1 MKNLTFFD
9 SYYEL
14 LNNKVDFV
22 ERNLLLNV
30 ATYIRDAANNSG
42 KIIIIGNGGSASIAS
57 HVVVDLTK
65 AANIRAINFNEA
77 SLLTCLSNDYG
88 YEHWVE
94 KAIEFYADK
103 GDLVILVSSS
113 GQSKNMLNG
122 VIKAKKMNLS
132 LVTLTGFKKENPLKK
147 TGDVNL
153 WVDSSNYNIV
163 ETAHQTWL
171 LSVVDCLI
179 EAKNSTIKSKE

>member
-57 HVVVDLTK
+57 HVAVDLTK
-65 AANIRAINFNEA
+65 AANIRAISFNDS
-77 SLLTCLSNDYG
+77 SLLTCFSNDYG
-88 YEHWVE
+88 YEHWAE

-103 GDLVILVSSS
+103 NDLVVLISSS
-113 GQSKNMLNG
+113 GQSKNIINCAT
-122 VIKAKKMNLS
+122 KAKSMNIPIITLS
-132 LVTLTGFKKENPLKK
+132 GFMNNNPLREM
-147 TGDVNL
+147 GNVNL
-153 WVDSSNYNIV
+153 WVDSKSYNIV
-163 ETAHQTWL
+163 EITHQTWL
-171 LSVVDCLI
+171 LSVVDYLI
-179 EAKNSTIKSKE
+179 ENKIIVKGKE

>member
-1 MKNLTFFD
+1 MSMFFHSYFEDICSAISAVD
-9 SYYEL
+9 SSSLDEVTSMIKKTSD
-14 LNNKVDFV
+14 NH
-22 ERNLLLNV
+22 R
-30 ATYIRDAANNSG
+30 
-42 KIIIIGNGGSASIAS
+42 KIIIVGNGGSAAISS
-57 HVVVDLTK
+57 HVTIDLTK

>member
-1 MKNLTFFD
+1 MKKINFFD

-77 SLLTCLSNDYG
+77 SLLTCFSNDYG
-88 YEHWVE
+88 YERWAE

-103 GDLVILVSSS
+103 EDLIILISSS
-113 GQSKNMLNG
+113 GQSKNIINCA
-122 VIKAKKMNLS
+122 IKAKEMGLPIITLS
-132 LVTLTGFKKENPLKK
+132 GFMKNNPLKEV
-147 TGDVNL
+147 GNVNL
-153 WVDSSNYNIV
+153 WVDSKIYNIV
-163 ETAHQTWL
+163 EMTHQIWL
-171 LSVVDCLI
+171 LSVVDYLI
-179 EAKNSTIKSKE
+179 ENDRVNSKE

>member
-1 MKNLTFFD
+1 MKKINFFD

-14 LNNKVDFV
+14 LNNKVDCV

-77 SLLTCLSNDYG
+77 SLLTCFSNDYG
-88 YEHWVE
+88 YERWAE

-103 GDLVILVSSS
+103 EDLIILISSS
-113 GQSKNMLNG
+113 GQSKNIINCA
-122 VIKAKKMNLS
+122 IKAKEMGLPIITLS
-132 LVTLTGFKKENPLKK
+132 GFMKNNPLKEV
-147 TGDVNL
+147 GNVNL
-153 WVDSSNYNIV
+153 WVDSKIYNIV
-163 ETAHQTWL
+163 EMTHQIWL
-171 LSVVDCLI
+171 LSVVDYLI
-179 EAKNSTIKSKE
+179 ENDRVNSKE

>member
-1 MKNLTFFD
+1 MKKINFFD

-14 LNNKVDFV
+14 LNNKVDCV

-77 SLLTCLSNDYG
+77 SLLTCFSNDYG
-88 YEHWVE
+88 YERWAE

-103 GDLVILVSSS
+103 EDLIILISSS
-113 GQSKNMLNG
+113 GQSKNIINCA
-122 VIKAKKMNLS
+122 IKAKEMGLPIITLS
-132 LVTLTGFKKENPLKK
+132 GFMKNNPLKEV
-147 TGDVNL
+147 GNVNL
-153 WVDSSNYNIV
+153 WVDSKIYNIV
-163 ETAHQTWL
+163 EMTHQIWL
-171 LSVVDCLI
+171 LSVVDYLI
-179 EAKNSTIKSKE
+179 ENDRVNV

>member
-1 MKNLTFFD
+1 MKKINFFD

-77 SLLTCLSNDYG
+77 SLLTCFSNDYG
-88 YEHWVE
+88 YERWAE

-103 GDLVILVSSS
+103 EDLIILISSS
-113 GQSKNMLNG
+113 GQSKNIINCA
-122 VIKAKKMNLS
+122 IKAKEMGLPIITLS
-132 LVTLTGFKKENPLKK
+132 GFMKNNPLKEV
-147 TGDVNL
+147 GNVNL
-153 WVDSSNYNIV
+153 WVDSKIYNIV
-163 ETAHQTWL
+163 EMTHQIWL
-171 LSVVDCLI
+171 LSVVDYLI
-179 EAKNSTIKSKE
+179 GNDRVNSKE

>member
-1 MKNLTFFD
+1 MKKINFFD

-14 LNNKVDFV
+14 LNNKVDCV

-77 SLLTCLSNDYG
+77 SLLTCFSNDYG
-88 YEHWVE
+88 YERWAE

-103 GDLVILVSSS
+103 DDLVIITDK
-113 GQSKNMLNG
+113 GQ
-122 VIKAKKMNLS
+122 VIRTN
-132 LVTLTGFKKENPLKK
+132 NPLKEV
-147 TGDVNL
+147 GNVNL
-153 WVDSSNYNIV
+153 WVDSKIYNIV
-163 ETAHQTWL
+163 EMTHQIWL
-171 LSVVDCLI
+171 LSVVDYLI
-179 EAKNSTIKSKE
+179 ENDRVNSKE